1 MFEHSS
7 IPAKIKNK
15 KQIKTIG
22 EKEPNAYRYEVM
34 FYTKST
40 KYTKNTK
47 Y

>member
-1 MFEHSS
+1 M
-7 IPAKIKNK
+7 K
-15 KQIKTIG
+15 KQIKALE
-22 EKEPNAYRYEVM
+22 EKEPNGYKYEVI